1 MVCGICLGLDA
12 DSFGNRL
19 DFLYGSDR
27 VGTMDHAEFITVEV
41 RDGITFIV
49 DLNQG
54 RKSVTNDAEW
64 VVERVLEKYP
74 TNRIVYRDSQ
84 DQWDELLH
92 NNFQFTGFAPYRGYH
107 P

>member
-1 MVCGICLGLDA
+1 
-12 DSFGNRL
+12 
-19 DFLYGSDR
+19 
-27 VGTMDHAEFITVEV
+27 MDNHAEFITVEV

-64 VVERVLEKYP
+64 VVERVLEKFP

-84 DQWDELLH
+84 GDWDELLH
-92 NNFQFTGFAPYRGYH
+92 NNGEFTGFAPYDGYH